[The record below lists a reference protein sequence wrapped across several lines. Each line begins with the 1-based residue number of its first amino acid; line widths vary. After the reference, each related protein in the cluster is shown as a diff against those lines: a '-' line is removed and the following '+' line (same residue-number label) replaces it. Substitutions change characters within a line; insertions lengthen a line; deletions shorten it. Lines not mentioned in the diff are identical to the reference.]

1 MIKNILFEFRKKEIY
16 NILGLFFLRFVGLF
30 LSFLLNIYLARLLD
44 KDTLGVYFFLTQIII
59 ILSVIFRLGLDVS
72 ILKYGAY
79 FTKSNFLSAIK
90 IYIGRSIIPFALL
103 FLMATF
109 FSLNLLNNDYF
120 KSIIFIGLSVIPYA
134 TFNLVAELL
143 KSQDNQQLATLLQTI
158 CLPGLLIII
167 LALFD
172 FDIFFTYILSMFFI
186 AIISI
191 FLAVKIYLNLKKE
204 GIRSD
209 DRIFLEGKHF
219 LLIAILNVL
228 MSSLDIFM
236 LGVLSDQ
243 SNVAD
248 YGLAL
253 RLVSISSVI
262 LIMTNG
268 LIGPHYSNLW
278 KKNRIVELKE
288 HFSRLC
294 IFMAGVAL
302 ATLMTFFIFGE
313 LMLEILYGPK
323 YVEIFSL
330 LNILSLGQAVVL
342 ATGPVAFMLMMSD
355 SMEKHKIS
363 LLIALLLNII
373 LNIMLIPSYG
383 AIGAAIAT
391 AASLICKNIYSFNSV
406 YKKFFSDKIMEKYE
420 Q

>member
-120 KSIIFIGLSVIPYA
+120 KSIIFM
-134 TFNLVAELL
+134 L